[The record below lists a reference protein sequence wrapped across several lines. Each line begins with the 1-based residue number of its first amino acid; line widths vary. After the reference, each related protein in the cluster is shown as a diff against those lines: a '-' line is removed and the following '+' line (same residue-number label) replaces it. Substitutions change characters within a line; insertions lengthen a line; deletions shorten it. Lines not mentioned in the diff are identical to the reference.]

1 MKTLKRKPDPF
12 TQARFKI
19 RTAIGTVLVAKE
31 EVEALPEGGAVPRE
45 DLLHL
50 LERAEYF
57 LTATHAKTERKGA
70 KR

>member
-1 MKTLKRKPDPF
+1 MKTGKHTDPF
-12 TQARFKI
+12 AQARFKI
-19 RTAIGTVLVAKE
+19 RTAIGALLIAKE
-31 EVEALPEGGAVPRE
+31 EIEALPEGGAVPRE

-50 LERAEYF
+50 LGQAEHF